1 MYKYENDGRLV
12 VSKIDVPPLEVNLLG
27 SLRASYNR
35 YINEVIYSDIA
46 YLNSKI
52 REVTGVDYDPFT
64 KVRVEDNTHIKWSQS
79 KISEPPKSKQVFA
92 TFKPQFGKEVEVRI
106 VALPYLTQNG
116 YFNVNGKKKILL
128 SAIVVDE
135 GISYN
140 HGAKDPTIQVKLPKI
155 DLTVVASSTAVSL
168 KSRRPMCSL
177 TDLIL
182 YYQRT
187 KQIKEG
193 QIVNPN
199 GIIRL
204 NSIADRVNE
213 TLYAKAFTNNF
224 TTFMG
229 GLSAKLGRAREMIN
243 DTLSIHY
250 DDIVEQPLA
259 EDVYTNDGKLL
270 LYKKGQMLSKEDV
283 DILEKYAI
291 NTVYVQTAP
300 DLSKIVTKSDTII
313 NCIDTFIPESI
324 KDTLLQVSKYT
335 YTLPAKTPLTK
346 ELIKFLISC
355 GVDRIRTVKGV
366 VYFKREVMGNNTF
379 LNGKLIP
386 ALQDPNLGPDEWV
399 YFGPKEHDLSVFTP
413 YDLTA
418 LFSLITTIQGDPNTN
433 HLGNRDK
440 TFLKRIYSCSETFSN
455 CFTKA
460 VDSYFAAKTN
470 YHRTNL
476 KSLLGPHRDV
486 CAKVEPEDI
495 LKGFDHKWHEMLNK
509 SKLLASLDE
518 VNPAAVCSHI
528 NKITTVVSNSHSI
541 SDNMR
546 TLAMSFFGRICPY
559 ETPNG
564 KKVGVVMSKAL
575 GADLEDGY
583 LRIAVRKVI
592 HEGIKHRLSKT
603 IEYLN
608 SREELDYIV
617 GDILDLQLDS
627 NLNITSTK
635 PVLARV
641 KTISSS
647 GDVVSAIRVDIAKL
661 DYVSAHPEGMLSPT
675 AALVPFIGADDAIRC
690 TFGLGMLKQA
700 ITIRESQKPIVTTF
714 MYRKLFEQL
723 PSYCYVADEDGE
735 VVGYQKGSILTS
747 SQDSMCKTNF
757 DSFVVAR
764 DSVKYARYL
773 KKPGDK
779 FQKGDVLIETPNAR
793 GGAFSPGRNAIVA
806 YVPTGFNYDDAVE
819 VSEDFCNHCVSVLP
833 KVISIPAKRGTS
845 KALMPNRPR
854 HPYLVPGDVLT
865 VLKGHSKDEPH
876 KLEDEH
882 GILFHDEVVKDP
894 ASNDIIYKY
903 YLLSYNKLKNGDKMA
918 GRHGNK
924 EVTSKVCSMSDMPMF
939 ANGKHPDILLN
950 PCGVPSR
957 MNVGQLLDA
966 QLGLVGYL
974 LGIEIQSDS
983 FNGATTD
990 DVYYLLSYVYHLAN
1004 DDNIDAV
1011 ISQFSDLPKGLHE
1024 KARERIDA
1032 IREWKG
1038 CFNEHGEAYLWD
1050 PKTQTYLSSPVT
1062 FGVTYFLKLEQE
1074 SDEKIQS
1081 RAGSISENYLRMT
1094 SQPTHSHHSGQ
1105 RMGNMEMAALA
1116 EYGATALI
1124 DEIIN
1129 CRSDNQVARWNQLVK
1144 DVGRDDLSF
1153 SLPDGDVPR
1162 SLDNLRYYLE
1172 AFNVSLDSDNNEL
1185 NDISL
1190 EASQSRYTYNSR
1202 KLLDIARRKETD
1214 ISSFDEI

>member
-1 MYKYENDGRLV
+1 MYKFENDRLV
-12 VSKIDVPPLEVNLLG
+12 INKIDVPPLEVNLLG

-35 YINEVIYSDIA
+35 YIDDVIFSDIA

-64 KVRVEDNTHIKWSQS
+64 KVRVEDNISIKWSSS
-79 KISEPPKSKQVFA
+79 KIAEPPKSKQVYA
-92 TFKPQFGKEVEVRI
+92 TFTPQFGKEVEVRI

-135 GISYN
+135 GISFN
-140 HGAKDPTIQVKLPKI
+140 HGSKDPTIQVKLPKI
-155 DLTVVASSTAVSL
+155 DLTVVASSTAVNL
-168 KSRRPMCSL
+168 KSRKPMCSL

-187 KQIKEG
+187 KQIPAG

-199 GIIRL
+199 GAIRL
-204 NSIADRVNE
+204 NSINDCVNE

-224 TTFMG
+224 TTFME

-250 DDIVEQPLA
+250 DDVVEQPLA
-259 EDVYTNDGKLL
+259 DDVYTNDGKVLL
-270 LYKKGQMLSKEDV
+270 FQKGHMLTKGDV

-291 NTVYVQTAP
+291 NTIYVQTAP
-300 DLSKIVTKSDTII
+300 DLSKLYTKYGRLIS
-313 NCIDTFIPESI
+313 CIDTFIPENL
-324 KDTLLQVSKYT
+324 KPFFT
-335 YTLPAKTPLTK
+335 YVKKNTYSLPAKTPLTK

-355 GVDRIRTVKGV
+355 GLDSIQTSKGLI
-366 VYFKREVMGNNTF
+366 YFKREVMGNNTF
-379 LNGKLIP
+379 LNGNLIP
-386 ALQDPNLGPDEWV
+386 ALQDPNLGPDDWV
-399 YFGPKEHDLSVFTP
+399 YFGAKGQDMSVFTP

-440 TFLKRIYSCSETFSN
+440 TFLKRIYSCTETFSN

-460 VDSYFAAKTN
+460 VDSYFSA
-470 YHRTNL
+470 RTSYNRTRL
-476 KSLLGPHRDV
+476 KAVLGSQRDV
-486 CAKVEPEDI
+486 CAKVEPGDI

-546 TLAMSFFGRICPY
+546 TLAMSFFGRICPF

-592 HEGIKHRLSKT
+592 HQGDKHKLSKT

-608 SREELDYIV
+608 SREELNYVV

-627 NLNITSTK
+627 DLNITSTK

-647 GDVVSAIRVDIAKL
+647 GDVVSALRVDISKL
-661 DYVSAHPEGMLSPT
+661 DYVSAHPEAMLSPT
-675 AALVPFIGADDAIRC
+675 AALVPFVGADDSIRC

-723 PSYCYVADEDGE
+723 PSYCCIADEDGE
-735 VVGYQKGSILTS
+735 VVGYQKDNILTS
-747 SQDSMCKTNF
+747 SQDTICKTNF
-757 DSFVVAR
+757 ESFAVAR
-764 DSVKYARYL
+764 DSVRYAKYL

-779 FQKGDVLIETPNAR
+779 FKKGDVLIETPNAR
-793 GGAFSPGRNAIVA
+793 SGAFSPGRNAIVA
-806 YVPTGFNYDDAVE
+806 YVPTGFNYDDAIE

-845 KALMPNRPR
+845 KTLMPNRPR
-854 HPYLVPGDVLT
+854 YPYLVPGDTLTTLKVL
-865 VLKGHSKDEPH
+865 SKNEHH
-876 KLEDEH
+876 KVEDEH

-924 EVTSKVCSMSDMPMF
+924 EVTSRVCPMSEMPMF
-939 ANGKHPDILLN
+939 ANGKQPDILLN

-966 QLGLVGYL
+966 QLGFVGYL

-990 DVYYLLSYVYHLAN
+990 DIYYLLSYVYHLAN

-1011 ISQFSDLPKGLHE
+1011 INQFNNLPQGLHE
-1024 KARERIDA
+1024 KAREQIEA

-1038 CFNEHGEAYLWD
+1038 CFNERGEAYLWD

-1081 RAGSISENYLRMT
+1081 RAGSMSETYLRMT

-1144 DVGRDDLSF
+1144 DIGREDLCF
-1153 SLPDGDVPR
+1153 NLPDGDVPR

-1172 AFNVSLDSDNNEL
+1172 TFNVSLDCDNHEL

-1202 KLLDIARRKETD
+1202 KLLDIARRQETD